1 VTSRTEPAAPRLRAD
16 AARNRARLVAT
27 AQTAFHEADD
37 AGSVTMEAVAK
48 RAGVGI
54 GTLYRHFPTRL
65 ELMEAVYREDVD
77 DLAERAHGLA
87 ETESAWDALAEWLR
101 LFIAFAAAKR
111 AIFSE
116 LVDAIGKDSAL
127 ITHSRAVLNDTVTE
141 LLVAAQEDGAARSD
155 VTPAD
160 VLSIVGG
167 CSMMHLAEDQ
177 AQRVLAVILD
187 GLRA

>member
-1 VTSRTEPAAPRLRAD
+1 VTSRTEPGAPRLRAD

-27 AQTAFHEADD
+27 AQGAFHEAED
-37 AGSVTMEAVAK
+37 ARSVTMEAVAK

-65 ELMEAVYREDVD
+65 ELMEAVYRQDVD
-77 DLAERAHGLA
+77 TLAERARDLA
-87 ETESAWDALAEWLR
+87 RTEPAWDALADWLR
-101 LFIAFAAAKR
+101 LFIEFAATKR

-116 LVDAIGKDSAL
+116 LIEAIGRDSAL

-141 LLVAAQEDGAARSD
+141 LLVSAQEDGGVRSD
-155 VTPAD
+155 ITPAD

-167 CSMMHLAEDQ
+167 CSMMHLEEDQ
-177 AQRVLAVILD
+177 ARRVLTVILD